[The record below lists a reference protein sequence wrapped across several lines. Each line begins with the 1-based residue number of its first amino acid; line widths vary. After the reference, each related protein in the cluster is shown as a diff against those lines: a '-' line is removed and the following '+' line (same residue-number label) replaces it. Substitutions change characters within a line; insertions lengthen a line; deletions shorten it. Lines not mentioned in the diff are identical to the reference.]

1 MILVDPIWRT
11 PLPRKD
17 PRLCFVIMPFREK
30 WSDYIYREYI
40 KPIVES
46 QGLVVKRSDKM
57 FGRNVLDDIWSAIY
71 SSRMIIADV
80 SAPNENVFYELGV
93 AHALGKKTIILS
105 QNITRVPFD
114 LRTQRIV
121 LYSDD
126 HPGYKKLK
134 EEIPKHV
141 RAILD
146 EPIDEVHHVHSIL
159 GGYKVLQAKETIEL
173 FGDKLQHAHIT
184 DWMKII
190 GVRENVVILNKVVE
204 IEGRYSHVWCNRRCV
219 HSDRYPN
226 ELSIAVM
233 FEEPYIQ
240 IGTEDQV
247 EIKYLVEDSFKKEAK
262 LWPYNIAVDCDELI
276 FNLITPATYSGT
288 VHIVKIVKPTDY
300 VIQTLSPIASN
311 GKISFTGKVKPDLG
325 TIYAI
330 KWT

>member
-1 MILVDPIWRT
+1 M
-11 PLPRKD
+11 
-17 PRLCFVIMPFREK
+17 
-30 WSDYIYREYI
+30 
-40 KPIVES
+40 
-46 QGLVVKRSDKM
+46 
-57 FGRNVLDDIWSAIY
+57 
-71 SSRMIIADV
+71 
-80 SAPNENVFYELGV
+80 
-93 AHALGKKTIILS
+93 
-105 QNITRVPFD
+105 
-114 LRTQRIV
+114 
-121 LYSDD
+121 
-126 HPGYKKLK
+126 
-134 EEIPKHV
+134 
-141 RAILD
+141 
-146 EPIDEVHHVHSIL
+146 
-159 GGYKVLQAKETIEL
+159 
-173 FGDKLQHAHIT
+173 
-184 DWMKII
+184 
-190 GVRENVVILNKVVE
+190 
-204 IEGRYSHVWCNRRCV
+204 WCNRRCV